1 MSDVGDSRSVGERG
15 VGEAAI
21 EPTGPEPAA
30 GTGEIAPQGVLLGA
44 GGDPLMLGLPIFVVG
59 SFALGFAEV
68 GVVSAAGLG
77 TIIPII
83 SLATGLG
90 LLVSTL
96 WAIFLGQSIVAS
108 IFGIFTGFWLSL
120 SFFLLGVYHSWF
132 AIPMTDVVHA
142 ELIFFISWAMI
153 IFFLLIPVL
162 RLPAVYP
169 LIIIFILIALVLVIL
184 GLEFPGSVSTLDHLA
199 GIAVFVFAGL
209 GGLAFLNVGSVAMGG
224 PASPPLGPPLL
235 K

>member
-1 MSDVGDSRSVGERG
+1 MSDVGDSRSVGE
-15 VGEAAI
+15 AAI
-21 EPTGPEPAA
+21 EPNAPEPAA
-30 GTGEIAPQGVLLGA
+30 GTAEVAPQGVLLGA
-44 GGDPLMLGLPIFVVG
+44 GGDPLLLGLPIFVVG
-59 SFALGFAEV
+59 SIALGFAEV

-90 LLVSTL
+90 LIISTL

-108 IFGIFTGFWLSL
+108 IFGIFAGFWISL
-120 SFFLLGVYHSWF
+120 AFFLLGVFHNWF

-142 ELIFFISWAMI
+142 EELFFISWGII

-162 RLPAVYP
+162 RLPAVYG
-169 LIIIFILIALVLVIL
+169 LVVIFILVALVLVIL
-184 GLEFPGSVSTLDHLA
+184 GLETPGSVSTYDHLA
-199 GIAVFVFAGL
+199 GIAVFIFAGF
-209 GGLAFLNVGSVAMGG
+209 GGVAFLNVSSIAMGG
-224 PASPPLGPPLL
+224 PAVPPLGPPLL